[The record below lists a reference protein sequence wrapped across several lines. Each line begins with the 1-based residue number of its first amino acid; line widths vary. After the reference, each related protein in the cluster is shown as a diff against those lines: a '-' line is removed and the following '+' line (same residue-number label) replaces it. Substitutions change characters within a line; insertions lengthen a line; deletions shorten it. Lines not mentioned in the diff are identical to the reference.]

1 MRKNIAEYFAAA
13 AFTAAPLA
21 AQDNSDLF
29 SKLDA
34 NKDGFVTPDEIK
46 DDQKALYERMLRTS
60 DKDGDKKLSKDEFQ
74 AGLKPDETPR
84 QPLPGGGAGI
94 PMPKLYIINE
104 STPNAF
110 ATGRNPQHAAVAV
123 TAGLMSILSNDEVE
137 GVIAHELAH
146 VKNRDILI
154 GTIAATL
161 AAAIMRLSWMGMFF
175 GGRSDDD
182 EGGSAFGG
190 ILLLIF
196 GWIAS
201 MIIQMWISRT
211 REYAA
216 DAAGAKI
223 SGKPLALANA
233 LLKLESGVQVAPMQ
247 AEPATAHM
255 FIVNPFSGGRAAGFV
270 ANLFSTHPPIPERV
284 ARLQAMADDMQY
296 PSITR

>member
-1 MRKNIAEYFAAA
+1 MNWGKTFLLMAAMSALFLLVGYKFGGSQGMTFA
-13 AFTAAPLA
+13 
-21 AQDNSDLF
+21 LF
-29 SKLDA
+29 FAVIMNFGSYW
-34 NKDGFVTPDEIK
+34 F
-46 DDQKALYERMLRTS
+46 S
-60 DKDGDKKLSKDEFQ
+60 DKIVLWMYG
-74 AGLKPDETPR
+74 AKPISEQEAPQLYSMVGNLTR
-84 QPLPGGGAGI
+84 QAGI

-123 TAGLMSILSNDEVE
+123 TAGLMGILNNDEVE

-154 GTIAATL
+154 GTVAATL

-182 EGGSAFGG
+182 DGGGAFGG
-190 ILLLIF
+190 ILVLIF
-196 GWIAS
+196 GWVAS

-233 LLKLESGVQVAPMQ
+233 LLKLERGVQVAPMQ

-296 PSITR
+296 PNITR